1 MIDIGCFLSSEEQ
14 NDADDEEGEAAL
26 SREDL
31 AQRAQEEHE
40 MQARLD
46 AIFAEEARLK
56 EEAAKKA
63 KKRKR
68 KKKKSKKSE
77 L

>member
-1 MIDIGCFLSSEEQ
+1 MSEEV
-14 NDADDEEGEAAL
+14 EGEAAL

-31 AQRAQEEHE
+31 AQRAQEELE
-40 MQARLD
+40 TQARLD
-46 AIFAEEARLK
+46 AILAEEAKLK

-63 KKRKR
+63 KKRRR